1 MSRSLYPSQQPNEKI
16 YLVVRE
22 HWIRPAIKI
31 FFIALAAIAPRFII
45 LAMAYAGVNPLVIF
59 PESLILFASV
69 FYQLTL
75 LFTLLAVFTLYYLNV
90 HVVSEDRIVD
100 IDQVGLLRHVI
111 SELNIE
117 TIEDVTSSTTGLLGN
132 LLDYGTVYVQTAGAT
147 ERFEFEN
154 VPHPGTIN
162 KLILELY
169 EQHGTTNK
177 V

>member
-1 MSRSLYPSQQPNEKI
+1 MPRSLYPSQQPNEKI

-31 FFIALAAIAPRFII
+31 FFILLAAVAPRLIL
-45 LAMAYAGVNPLVIF
+45 LAMANAGINVLAIF
-59 PESLILFASV
+59 PESIILFASV
-69 FYQLTL
+69 FYQLLL
-75 LFTLLAVFTLYYLNV
+75 LFALFAVFTLYYLNV
-90 HVVSEDRIVD
+90 HIVSEERIVD

-117 TIEDVTSSTTGLLGN
+117 TIEDVSSSTTGLLGN
-132 LLDYGTVYVQTAGAT
+132 LLDYGTVFVQTAGAQ
-147 ERFEFEN
+147 ERFEFRN
-154 VPHPGTIN
+154 VPHPGAIN

-169 EQHGTTNK
+169 EQKGTTNK